1 MLYKTGGVDTGCCCR
16 KQFKDDGPAGAVAYQ
31 RRLFWIAFFLMLCQT
46 VATIAMSSF
55 DAQFYASL
63 PPPCPS
69 SDPQCA
75 TAIPASDFVDRLK
88 NVDMPLAGAQLGIT
102 LLIIYLLVILSRV
115 TTNMVDKDDPFSN
128 IYLIALII
136 LFTDSQKIIFKT
148 FDLVYMINRA
158 NSENNLIPFA
168 QTIYKEM
175 VITRYATVSMEML
188 FIIIPIRHNFLL
200 HQVEI

>member
-1 MLYKTGGVDTGCCCR
+1 M
-16 KQFKDDGPAGAVAYQ
+16 
-31 RRLFWIAFFLMLCQT
+31 
-46 VATIAMSSF
+46 
-55 DAQFYASL
+55 
-63 PPPCPS
+63 
-69 SDPQCA
+69 
-75 TAIPASDFVDRLK
+75 
-88 NVDMPLAGAQLGIT
+88 NVDMPLCGAQLGIT

-136 LFTDSQKIIFKT
+136 LFTDSQKIIFKS
-148 FDLVYMINRA
+148 FDLVYMTERM
-158 NSENNLIPFA
+158 NSENNYLIPYA
-168 QTIYKEM
+168 QTIFKEM